1 MMFEKVE
8 NHRVFLIFNSSL
20 GRSNSSQVIIN
31 WMTSSFRLGEKV
43 TDFQPQRRY
52 MNWEPIFSE
61 VSEVDFVRPSS
72 NVMIAQCLSIN
83 KTAKFHFNNLNA
95 VVKV

>member
-1 MMFEKVE
+1 
-8 NHRVFLIFNSSL
+8 
-20 GRSNSSQVIIN
+20 
-31 WMTSSFRLGEKV
+31 
-43 TDFQPQRRY
+43 